1 MPYIKKLRLENFKKF
16 KSLEIDLCS
25 DINTIIGDNEAGKSS
40 IIQALELVC
49 SGSRS
54 RVEGI
59 GIESLLNRELVKNF
73 EEDQSLN
80 KTISDLPKLNI
91 EIYLEKNENI
101 PELEGK
107 LNLSKINASGL
118 SLIYEPNENLSQEIK
133 LVLSQDPSNFP
144 YEYYVVKFST
154 FSGEAYSSNNRYL
167 RALLIDNSQINSEY
181 ANREYTKNFFR
192 SQIDEVQRIKL
203 KNEYRSHKNS
213 FKQDKLSQIT
223 TDTSEF
229 NFSLRSNSK
238 SNLET
243 DISLN
248 QDGIPIEDRGKGHQC
263 FIKTEL
269 VLNQNTNRSLDIL
282 FLEEPENHLSHSK
295 MKLLISKISESHSK
309 QIIIAT
315 HSSLISTRLDLRKA
329 ILLNS
334 SNQKSLTL
342 NGLTDETSK
351 FFMKSPTNNILEFI
365 LSQKVILVEGDAEY
379 ILIEKLYE
387 SVAGNSPNK
396 DGIHIISVGGLSFK
410 RYLEL
415 AKILNIKVAVIR
427 DNDGDIQKNCIE
439 NYADYSGSNIN
450 IFSDQDNLRT
460 TFEICIYNDNKSFC
474 DKLFTTS
481 RIKLPPLDYM
491 LKSKAEA
498 AFRIIDS
505 LDKNPLIRITTPKYI
520 KQAIEWIKR

>member
-91 EIYLEKNENI
+91 EIYLENNENI

-229 NFSLRSNSK
+229 
-238 SNLET
+238 
-243 DISLN
+243 
-248 QDGIPIEDRGKGHQC
+248 
-263 FIKTEL
+263 
-269 VLNQNTNRSLDIL
+269 
-282 FLEEPENHLSHSK
+282 
-295 MKLLISKISESHSK
+295 
-309 QIIIAT
+309 
-315 HSSLISTRLDLRKA
+315 
-329 ILLNS
+329 
-334 SNQKSLTL
+334 
-342 NGLTDETSK
+342 
-351 FFMKSPTNNILEFI
+351 
-365 LSQKVILVEGDAEY
+365 
-379 ILIEKLYE
+379 
-387 SVAGNSPNK
+387 
-396 DGIHIISVGGLSFK
+396 
-410 RYLEL
+410 
-415 AKILNIKVAVIR
+415 
-427 DNDGDIQKNCIE
+427 
-439 NYADYSGSNIN
+439 
-450 IFSDQDNLRT
+450 
-460 TFEICIYNDNKSFC
+460 
-474 DKLFTTS
+474 
-481 RIKLPPLDYM
+481 
-491 LKSKAEA
+491 
-498 AFRIIDS
+498 
-505 LDKNPLIRITTPKYI
+505 
-520 KQAIEWIKR
+520 